1 MSGKGSKRRTSFT
14 DPIHYCLHGSLFSL
28 SFSLEPVQ
36 MCSEK
41 KGTSETCPKMCSRKD
56 EKHALIKT
64 CKSNP
69 TTTSTTTFNRKA
81 QTKGRSERSS
91 RAPSLVSAART
102 HATKRKSLPVAA
114 NRDGGGVGLPGTGSP
129 RKTFAL
135 DRWIQHEIT
144 AYQRCTSADGSR
156 PRAAARLCASALMN
170 PTVSCAQKP

>member
-69 TTTSTTTFNRKA
+69 TTTSTTTYKHCPNYPLDLTHPLAGGHGRAKKA
-81 QTKGRSERSS
+81 EAVAQSGALAL
-91 RAPSLVSAART
+91 APL
-102 HATKRKSLPVAA
+102 
-114 NRDGGGVGLPGTGSP
+114 
-129 RKTFAL
+129 
-135 DRWIQHEIT
+135 
-144 AYQRCTSADGSR
+144 
-156 PRAAARLCASALMN
+156 ARLLR
-170 PTVSCAQKP
+170 

>member
-1 MSGKGSKRRTSFT
+1 MTKRTRKERKRKETKT
-14 DPIHYCLHGSLFSL
+14 
-28 SFSLEPVQ
+28 E
-36 MCSEK
+36 EK
-41 KGTSETCPKMCSRKD
+41 RECSRIQASQ
-56 EKHALIKT
+56 ECA
-64 CKSNP
+64 S
-69 TTTSTTTFNRKA
+69 KA
-81 QTKGRSERSS
+81 HISPHHHQTKGRCERSS